1 MTGAASDREAD
12 PKRSAP
18 ASGQKVIW
26 EIKAP
31 GANGAAIGTK
41 PFRGTRASANT
52 SGSDFTWALGPVK
65 LRGKGTR
72 TERRKPVSSA
82 GAVFERANSSFERAY
97 ASEMRSSRL
106 T

>member
-41 PFRGTRASANT
+41 AFRGTRASANT

-72 TERRKPVSSA
+72 TERRKLVLLPDRFLKERTLLLKEPTLPKYDP
-82 GAVFERANSSFERAY
+82 AV
-97 ASEMRSSRL
+97 
-106 T
+106 